1 MFRAIMSNEGHH
13 NTAPPAETAP
23 DSGAS
28 SGGMSKV
35 GLIVA
40 CLVLATTVAECV
52 AAFLYLPGAA
62 PPTTVALDDGLFE
75 DVESAPAKASDGH
88 HGADKGK
95 HKADKGGDSKHKANK
110 HGDETLTEGE
120 AKLMA
125 GLARKL
131 LGDCQEMDLGEFRVT
146 AYQPVSN
153 TTLRLDFHIYGAVFN
168 SQADEFASVLNAKKQ
183 RFRDQV
189 ITMVRTVDMADFTE
203 AGLGLIKRRIL
214 ETTNKTFGK
223 PYLQSVIFSE
233 FSFVEQ

>member
-1 MFRAIMSNEGHH
+1 
-13 NTAPPAETAP
+13 
-23 DSGAS
+23 
-28 SGGMSKV
+28 MSKL

-52 AAFLYLPGAA
+52 AAFLYLPGVAA
-62 PPTTVALDDGLFE
+62 PAVADMDDGMADE
-75 DVESAPAKASDGH
+75 AASGNADDSH
-88 HGADKGK
+88 HGTDKAKDSK
-95 HKADKGGDSKHKANK
+95 HKADKSGGDSKHKANK
-110 HGDETLTEGE
+110 HGSDDKLTEGE

-168 SQADEFASVLNAKKQ
+168 SQVDEFSSVFNAKKQ

-214 ETTNKTFGK
+214 ETTNKTLGK
-223 PYLQSVIFSE
+223 PYLQAVIFSE

>member
-1 MFRAIMSNEGHH
+1 
-13 NTAPPAETAP
+13 
-23 DSGAS
+23 
-28 SGGMSKV
+28 MSKV

-52 AAFLYLPGAA
+52 AAFLYLPVAA
-62 PPTTVALDDGLFE
+62 PPAMVAE
-75 DVESAPAKASDGH
+75 DEGMEEEPASEHAKTDDGH

-95 HKADKGGDSKHKANK
+95 DSKHKAEKSGGDSKHKANK
-110 HGDETLTEGE
+110 HGADDKLTEGE

-168 SQADEFASVLNAKKQ
+168 SQVDEFSSVFNVKKQ

-214 ETTNKTFGK
+214 ETTNKTLGK
-223 PYLQSVIFSE
+223 PYLQAVIFSE

>member
-1 MFRAIMSNEGHH
+1 
-13 NTAPPAETAP
+13 
-23 DSGAS
+23 
-28 SGGMSKV
+28 MSKV

-40 CLVLATTVAECV
+40 CLVLATTMAECV

-62 PPTTVALDDGLFE
+62 PPAVADMDDGMADE
-75 DVESAPAKASDGH
+75 AAAGHGKADDSH
-88 HGADKGK
+88 HGADKAKDSK
-95 HKADKGGDSKHKANK
+95 HKADKGGGDSKHKASK
-110 HGDETLTEGE
+110 HGSNDKLTEGE

-146 AYQPVSN
+146 AYQPISN

-168 SQADEFASVLNAKKQ
+168 SQVDEFDSVFNAKKQ

>member
-1 MFRAIMSNEGHH
+1 MANEGQHSS
-13 NTAPPAETAP
+13 ASPAESPSA
-23 DSGAS
+23 DSSANA
-28 SGGMSKV
+28 GGMSKV

-62 PPTTVALDDGLFE
+62 PPAVAGMEDDMADE
-75 DVESAPAKASDGH
+75 PASAHAKPDDSH
-88 HGADKGK
+88 HGADKAKDGK
-95 HKADKGGDSKHKANK
+95 HKADKSGGDSKHKANK
-110 HGDETLTEGE
+110 HGDDKLTEGE

-125 GLARKL
+125 GLSRKL
-131 LGDCQEMDLGEFRVT
+131 LGDTQEMDLGEFRVT

-153 TTLRLDFHIYGAVFN
+153 TTLRLDFHIYGAVFT
-168 SQADEFASVLNAKKQ
+168 SQVDEFSGVFNVKKQ

-223 PYLQSVIFSE
+223 PYLQAVIFSE

>member
-1 MFRAIMSNEGHH
+1 MA
-13 NTAPPAETAP
+13 
-23 DSGAS
+23 DSSAHG
-28 SGGMSKV
+28 GGMSKA

-40 CLVLATTVAECV
+40 CLVLATTLAECV
-52 AAFLYLPGAA
+52 AAFLYLPGSA
-62 PPTTVALDDGLFE
+62 PPAAAGMEDGMVDE
-75 DVESAPAKASDGH
+75 PASGHDKAEAGQ
-88 HGADKGK
+88 HGAESGKDSK
-95 HKADKGGDSKHKANK
+95 HKADKSGGDSKHKASK
-110 HGDETLTEGE
+110 HGDDKLTDGE

-131 LGDCQEMDLGEFRVT
+131 LGDSEEMDLGEFRVT

-168 SQADEFASVLNAKKQ
+168 SQVDEFSSVFNAKKQ

-203 AGLGLIKRRIL
+203 AGLGLLKRRIL

-223 PYLQSVIFSE
+223 PYLQAVIFSE

>member
-1 MFRAIMSNEGHH
+1 
-13 NTAPPAETAP
+13 
-23 DSGAS
+23 
-28 SGGMSKV
+28 MSKV

-40 CLVLATTVAECV
+40 CLVLATTLAECV
-52 AAFLYLPGAA
+52 AAFVYLPGAA
-62 PPTTVALDDGLFE
+62 PPPAVDAMSEAGEESHAEHGKADD
-75 DVESAPAKASDGH
+75 AH
-88 HGADKGK
+88 HGGEKGK
-95 HKADKGGDSKHKANK
+95 DSKHKSGGDSKHKAK
-110 HGDETLTEGE
+110 HGDDKLTEGE

-125 GLARKL
+125 GLSRKL

-153 TTLRLDFHIYGAVFN
+153 TTLRLDFQIYGAVFN
-168 SQADEFASVLNAKKQ
+168 SQVEEFDGVFNAKRQ

-189 ITMVRTVDMADFTE
+189 ITMIRTVDMVDFTE

>member
-1 MFRAIMSNEGHH
+1 
-13 NTAPPAETAP
+13 
-23 DSGAS
+23 
-28 SGGMSKV
+28 MSKV

-40 CLVLATTVAECV
+40 VLVLATTLAECV
-52 AAFLYLPGAA
+52 AAFLYLPGSA
-62 PPTTVALDDGLFE
+62 PPTVADADGLGEEEPAEHGKAE
-75 DVESAPAKASDGH
+75 DAH
-88 HGADKGK
+88 HGAEHGKDK
-95 HKADKGGDSKHKANK
+95 HKADKAGGDSKHKPNK
-110 HGDETLTEGE
+110 HGDEKLTDGE

-125 GLARKL
+125 GLSRKL
-131 LGDCQEMDLGEFRVT
+131 LGDCEEMDLGEFRVT

-168 SQADEFASVLNAKKQ
+168 SQVDEFYGVFNAKKQ

-233 FSFVEQ
+233 FSFVKQ